1 MDADVRTETGRED
14 RPLTRADVERL
25 LHEVGSPDKLDLSSR
40 NLEGI
45 DLTHFNLSGV
55 TLTGANLSA
64 AHLSRANL
72 RGVRLSRAI

>member
-1 MDADVRTETGRED
+1 MNADVRTETGRED

-45 DLTHFNLSGV
+45 DLTHFNLSRV

-64 AHLSRANL
+64 ADLSAAHLSRANL
-72 RGVRLSRAI
+72 